1 MKTIIQRISILI
13 VMFLVVTAF
22 ALSEQAQQAYQCK
35 AILKNG
41 TQCKKKAQTGSIYCR
56 QHTRMYGIGSTKPTV
71 PTKKTAPTSP
81 AKTEPTSPAQTEPTS
96 PAKTEPT
103 SPAKTE
109 PTSPAQTEPT
119 APAKTEPTSPAQTE
133 PTSPAKTE
141 K

>member
-22 ALSEQAQQAYQCK
+22 ALSQQCK

-41 TQCKKKAQTGSIYCR
+41 TQCKRKAQAGSIYCR
-56 QHTRMYGIGSTKPTV
+56 QHTRMYGKGSTKL
-71 PTKKTAPTSP
+71 TAP
-81 AKTEPTSPAQTEPTS
+81 ANTESSS

-109 PTSPAQTEPT
+109 PTSPV
-119 APAKTEPTSPAQTE
+119 KTE

-141 K
+141 

>member
-1 MKTIIQRISILI
+1 MKPVIQRLSIL
-13 VMFLVVTAF
+13 LVVLFVAAAF
-22 ALSEQAQQAYQCK
+22 SLSLEAQQSHSAQQCK

-41 TQCKKKAQTGSIYCR
+41 NQCKRKAQIGSIYCW
-56 QHTRMYGIGSTKPTV
+56 QHTRMYGKGSTKLA
-71 PTKKTAPTSP
+71 APVKIDP
-81 AKTEPTSPAQTEPTS
+81 NAPAQTEPTS

-109 PTSPAQTEPT
+109 PTSPA
-119 APAKTEPTSPAQTE
+119 KTEPTVPAKTE